1 MVAHLGHADRGVRVT
16 VDLGPDP
23 RLGCSICD
31 HLGGPPYRVY
41 STGARTLRGVDPAVF
56 TVVDWAGDH
65 RDRIWALAVPRTDV
79 PLLRVALLA
88 AREEAP
94 PAP

>member
-1 MVAHLGHADRGVRVT
+1 MVAHLSHADRGVRVT

-56 TVVDWAGDH
+56 TVVDW
-65 RDRIWALAVPRTDV
+65 
-79 PLLRVALLA
+79 
-88 AREEAP
+88 
-94 PAP
+94 PAITETASGPWQCHELTSRCFESRC